1 MFVWE
6 YGIKEIYI
14 LRDVA
19 LSDGTNV
26 QEIFKLK
33 RAIKVS

>member
-1 MFVWE
+1 MFIWE
-6 YGIKEIYI
+6 YGIKEIFI
-14 LRDVA
+14 FRDVA
-19 LSDGTNV
+19 LSDRINV

>member
-1 MFVWE
+1 MFVYE

-14 LRDVA
+14 FRDVA
-19 LSDGTNV
+19 LSDRTNV
-26 QEIFKLK
+26 QDIFKLK